1 MQMIKKLYAKSEKKM
16 NAIKYIKAKGRMC
29 ESFDSGECLK
39 NCPLHGLCSCEDADP
54 ETAVAI
60 VKKWAK
66 DHPEKKAKGNEK

>member
-1 MQMIKKLYAKSEKKM
+1 M
-16 NAIKYIKAKGRMC
+16 NVKRFIHNKIIAVDFDRTLC
-29 ESFDSGECLK
+29 ENK
-39 NCPLHGLCSCEDADP
+39 DP